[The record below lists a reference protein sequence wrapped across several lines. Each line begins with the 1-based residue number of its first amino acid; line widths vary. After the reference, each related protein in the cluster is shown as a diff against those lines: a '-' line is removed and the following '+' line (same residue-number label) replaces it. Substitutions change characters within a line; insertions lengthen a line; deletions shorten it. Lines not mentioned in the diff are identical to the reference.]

1 MFNNCML
8 ELYTAW
14 SVAIRNVWR
23 VPWITHCNMLLHIT
37 GYMGIELWCAA
48 RCIKFIKMACES
60 KNVVVQTTA
69 NMGINGS
76 YSIMDG
82 NKRHLDLKFGMNKN
96 KIHDIW
102 NVICKDECT
111 IVQTSM
117 QVREL
122 CEIRD
127 TFDNRFL
134 SREECCLIIEHLCT
148 S

>member
-1 MFNNCML
+1 
-8 ELYTAW
+8 
-14 SVAIRNVWR
+14 
-23 VPWITHCNMLLHIT
+23 
-37 GYMGIELWCAA
+37 MGIELWCAA
-48 RCIKFIKMACES
+48 RCIKYTKMACEY
-60 KNVVVQTTA
+60 KNLVVKTIA
-69 NMGINGS
+69 NIGINGS
-76 YSIMDG
+76 YSIMGG

-117 QVREL
+117 QAREL

-127 TFDNRFL
+127 AFDNKFL
-134 SREECCLIIEHLCT
+134 SHEECRLIIKHLCT